1 MAASDSRIKKS
12 FLFLMSPNKACKN
25 MMAKHRKTQLTV
37 VICIYTAIGLVLD
50 LIWPFP
56 SFAVFLPLFVFIG
69 ALSIW
74 AIFYFQRKMQ
84 SIITELSDQD
94 AAKRANIF
102 YLKHWQCSTVYIF
115 GPITVISVFGIGGC
129 SMFGAIKLTPTLI
142 WILGLFFTVVYV
154 SIVGYVLYIALAIY
168 VYHLA
173 AEAVAY
179 TRLPKAYI
187 GNIPA
192 RLGWLQN
199 LTRLCHTY
207 RTCFFTLGTAY
218 IIAFFCFCWLPS
230 MQAITSSLAFYLLW
244 GIILLAI
251 VIVFPLVSLLEHIWI
266 KKIVAKLK
274 NNYINDYVEE
284 RKLELNTYQNTLI
297 PKYTQS
303 AIDTI
308 YIVQILNSSDYP
320 LKSRLAAYYAITMAF
335 LNFVGTF
342 ITLFEGALPILNG
355 LLQIV

>member
-173 AEAVAY
+173 AETVAY

-218 IIAFFCFCWLPS
+218 IIAFFCFCRLPS

-266 KKIVAKLK
+266 KKIVAKL
-274 NNYINDYVEE
+274 NS
-284 RKLELNTYQNTLI
+284 YQNTLI